1 MKSIKEFLKKI
12 LPDKE
17 KEIDML
23 ELPES
28 EPEKEKNK
36 SDGDEV
42 IGELKQLIKTQ
53 QLEIQKL
60 LKELND
66 VKEKEIANQKLLEEK
81 AKREKQEQINLILK
95 QAVEDLK
102 IPSKNEEL
110 INKYKSLLEKD
121 FESGK
126 VIIDNLPKMINDDKN
141 MKQTNGQNAQSGQS
155 KISPVKVANKILQ
168 NILETNQI
176 NN

>member
-1 MKSIKEFLKKI
+1 MKTIKEFLKKI

-28 EPEKEKNK
+28 ELEKAKNN

-42 IGELKQLIKTQ
+42 TGELKQLVKTQ

-66 VKEKEIANQKLLEEK
+66 VKEKEMANQKLIEDK
-81 AKREKQEQINLILK
+81 AKREKQEQINLLLK
-95 QAVEDLK
+95 KAVEDLK

-110 INKYKSLLEKD
+110 INKYRSLLEKD

-126 VIIDNLPKMINDDKN
+126 VIIDNLPKMMEDKN
-141 MKQTNGQNAQSGQS
+141 AKQPPRRDEQSDQP
-155 KISPVKVANKILQ
+155 KISPVKAANKILQ